1 MTFTPDEIN
10 LMCIYDTS
18 DRERLIREMG
28 RSFKLVEDKELADI
42 MWSAIGKLGSM
53 TDKEYSELELVPTIT
68 DEDTEE

>member
-18 DRERLIREMG
+18 DRERLIKEMG

-42 MWSAIGKLGSM
+42 MWSAIGKLSSM
-53 TDKEYSELELVPTIT
+53 TDEEYSELALVPTIT
-68 DEDTEE
+68 DEDMEE